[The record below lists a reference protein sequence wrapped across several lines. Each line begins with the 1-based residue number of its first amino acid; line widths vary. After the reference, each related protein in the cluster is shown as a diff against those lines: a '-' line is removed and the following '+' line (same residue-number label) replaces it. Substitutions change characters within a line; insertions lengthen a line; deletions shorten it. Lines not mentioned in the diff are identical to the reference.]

1 MNILEPETE
10 RPTPTLQ
17 SLQDCNAYLC
27 QIATVWNYRNATVLC
42 QNAMDLCRIVDPAH
56 SIERSSS
63 KVTNGTGLS
72 PLFCRRNDYVL

>member
-1 MNILEPETE
+1 MNIFKPENE
-10 RPTPTLQ
+10 QPSLPLQ
-17 SLQDCNAYLC
+17 PLQDCNAYLC
-27 QIATVWNYRNATVLC
+27 RNATVWNYRNATVLC

-72 PLFCRRNDYVL
+72 PLFCRRNDYVS

>member
-1 MNILEPETE
+1 MNIFQQENEQPSF
-10 RPTPTLQ
+10 TLQ
-17 SLQDCNAYLC
+17 PLQNYNTYLC
-27 QIATVWNYRNATVLC
+27 RNATARNYRNATVLC